1 MKINTACV
9 HSGNNNDDFYGALHT
24 PIYLTSNY
32 RLPADGTPVDWSGIN
47 SNIYARNRNVNQT
60 ALEEKLKALE
70 EAEDCATFASGAAAL
85 HAVFATFLK
94 KGDHVICSQVCYSS
108 VNILFREILPEQ
120 LGIEVSMID
129 TTDVRNVGIHI
140 KPNTRMVH
148 IETPGNP
155 TTGVSDIS
163 ELAALTSSDNIL
175 LSVDGTFASPIYQKP
190 LALGADLVV
199 HSMTKYINGHGDALG
214 GCVLGNKKLI
224 EKIKLTAMVNFGGI
238 LSPFN
243 AYLINRG
250 LVTLPLRMKQH
261 SISAHKVAVHLSAL
275 PCIRFAYYPGLESHP
290 QHAVA
295 AKQMVGYSGMIS
307 FALKGDEKT
316 NYLFLNALSL
326 ISHAVSLGDGET
338 LIVYN
343 EVTSEKIKYYPQEF
357 HNGFFQLSIGLED
370 PDDII
375 EDINMALT
383 GAGLM

>member
-1 MKINTACV
+1 MEINTICV
-9 HSGNNNDDFYGALHT
+9 HSGNSDDDFYGALHT

-32 RLPADGTPVDWSGIN
+32 RLPTYGTPVDWSGIH

-60 ALEEKLKALE
+60 ALEDKLKAIE

-85 HAVFATFLK
+85 HAVFATLLK

-129 TTDVRNVGIHI
+129 TTDAGNVRSHI
-140 KPNTRMVH
+140 KSNTRMIH

-155 TTGVSDIS
+155 TTGISDIGGIAS
-163 ELAALTSSDNIL
+163 LTSSRNIL
-175 LSVDGTFASPIYQKP
+175 LSVDGTFASPLYQKP
-190 LALGADLVV
+190 LALGADLVI

-214 GCVLGNKKLI
+214 GCVLGNKSLI

-261 SISAHKVAVHLSAL
+261 SDSAHKVAVHLSAL
-275 PCIRFAYYPGLESHP
+275 PCIKFAYYPGLESHP
-290 QHAVA
+290 QHAIA
-295 AKQMVGYSGMIS
+295 ARQMQGYSGMIS
-307 FALKGDEKT
+307 FALKGDEKI

-343 EVTSEKIKYYPQEF
+343 EVSSEKIKYYPEEF
-357 HNGFFQLSIGLED
+357 HKGFFRLSIGLED

-383 GAGLM
+383 GAGLI

>member
-1 MKINTACV
+1 MEINTICV
-9 HSGNNNDDFYGALHT
+9 HSGNSDDDFYGALHT

-32 RLPADGTPVDWSGIN
+32 RLPTDGTPVDWSGIH

-60 ALEEKLKALE
+60 ALEDKLKAIE

-85 HAVFATFLK
+85 HAVFATLLK

-129 TTDVRNVGIHI
+129 TTDAGNVRSHI
-140 KPNTRMVH
+140 KSNTRMIH

-155 TTGVSDIS
+155 TTGISDIGGIAS
-163 ELAALTSSDNIL
+163 LTSSRNIL
-175 LSVDGTFASPIYQKP
+175 LSVDGTFASPLYQKP
-190 LALGADLVV
+190 LALGADLVI

-214 GCVLGNKKLI
+214 GCVLGSKSLI

-261 SISAHKVAVHLSAL
+261 SDSAHKVAVHLSAL
-275 PCIRFAYYPGLESHP
+275 PCIKFAYYPGLESHP
-290 QHAVA
+290 QHAIA
-295 AKQMVGYSGMIS
+295 ARQMQGYSGMIS
-307 FALKGDEKT
+307 FALKGDEKI

-343 EVTSEKIKYYPQEF
+343 EVSSEKIKYYPEEF
-357 HNGFFQLSIGLED
+357 HKGFFRLSIGLED

-383 GAGLM
+383 GAGLI